1 MSELASY
8 SLQTI
13 VLSGLALAYF
23 SKSKKIDAYSLGL
36 IVFWTIGVIYI
47 YAKYRTDQVQFYSND
62 QAIHQLIVEHYI
74 PTEGINLSSAISLR
88 YIITLPAYFL
98 TRFGLNVVLL
108 FKFSQLVF
116 ALLIFQHA
124 RYVLEK
130 YEILVKRW
138 MVLYFAGPL
147 LVFMSLL
154 ALRDVLLAFFT
165 FLFVFPTTPKS
176 RYLGLVVVALL
187 RPHLAAAL
195 VFGLIAEYLYRRAKP
210 RLLVTGHVITLL
222 ISYAIGALSF
232 PIGNFVMN
240 GNQLKIPST
249 IFSIEY
255 FSQIGLNLVGLQ
267 FLILDGEDAGVVA
280 ASTIFL
286 LFVRLVFIDTILVP
300 STFFFFCTKP
310 VKLVRRETMQISAA
324 MFFFYG
330 LIFQNQIVTNST
342 RQNLPFITVMG
353 VIAVIRICDYRAIKS
368 QHYSLGKIEVPT
380 A

>member
-1 MSELASY
+1 MSDLASY

-13 VLSGLALAYF
+13 GLASLALVYF
-23 SKSKKIDAYSLGL
+23 SKSKKIDSYSLGL
-36 IVFWTIGVIYI
+36 VIFWTIGVTYI
-47 YAKYRTDQVQFYSND
+47 YAKYRTDQAQFYSND
-62 QAIHQLIVEHYI
+62 QAFHLSIIQYYI
-74 PTEGINLSSAISLR
+74 PTEGINLGSVVSLR

-98 TRFGLNVVLL
+98 SRFGFDVVLL

-116 ALLIFQHA
+116 ALLIFRHA
-124 RYVLEK
+124 KLILKNYRIVL
-130 YEILVKRW
+130 KRW

-165 FLFVFPTTPKS
+165 LSFLFPITKKG
-176 RYLGLVVVALL
+176 RCLGILVVALL

-195 VFGLIAEYLYRRAKP
+195 LFGFIAEFLYKKAKP
-210 RLLVTGHVITLL
+210 RLLVTGHAIALL
-222 ISYAIGALSF
+222 ISYTIGALSF
-232 PIGNFVMN
+232 PVGNFILN
-240 GNQLKIPST
+240 GNRLKIPST

-255 FSQIGLNLVGLQ
+255 FSQIGLNLIGLQ
-267 FLILDGEDAGVVA
+267 FLVLDGEDAGVVA
-280 ASTIFL
+280 ASTVFL
-286 LFVRLVFIDTILVP
+286 LFARLVFVDTILTPTV
-300 STFFFFCTKP
+300 FFYFCTKP
-310 VKLVRRETMQISAA
+310 SQLVRQETLRISTA

-353 VIAVIRICDYRAIKS
+353 VIAVIRLCDYGAIRS
-368 QHYSLGKIEVPT
+368 QQYSARKFEVPI